1 MAVSGYQRQV
11 NPPAFSGKAQPP
23 WYHRP
28 GMAAGAMGELAK
40 AITLIAQEDL
50 EKTKRANITEE
61 LSVAEGAIAEEYVK
75 FYQELQTNNDIS
87 PSEYL
92 DKLDEFTKNIQDSK
106 VKNLKY
112 DESQQA
118 ITNWIAK
125 QKGLWSNGVAS
136 LSYKTSANRALDNL
150 SKQKMLALQTGD
162 KKGYFRNLVYLQKAG
177 IITPERADLMA
188 ESFKVELE
196 ELQQAQAKLAKQQLA
211 IDLRKQFVNKMAD
224 GTDSIEWLKA
234 NQAGFEGSNYERF
247 IKYEM
252 EKEKISVELKNEAVQ
267 DAYLKIQSGDISDD
281 EQINLLLA
289 EKKFDTSKAEW
300 LKARLRDKKLHDI
313 SAQLVQADL
322 ENDAMDVY
330 QGKISREGF
339 EKKVIE
345 AATNRYIQ
353 PQAVNTYLANLDK
366 EIAGYKAKT
375 ISDVITGLRARI
387 VGASDEDFLTQL
399 AQVKEAGIKALL
411 IDDRKVAVDN
421 LTLAVAEIR
430 EYERAN
436 PEATV
441 QDLEAAGVLVL
452 KRAKIRTED
461 DVRKLTEQ
469 REVKAKKQLKRTEKD
484 TNLVFLED
492 KDGNRFT
499 IETWEKDEAI
509 KMGYKVVGGK

>member
-28 GMAAGAMGELAK
+28 GMVAGAMGQFAKAVSMISLDVLQNIKATEIKAELAS
-40 AITLIAQEDL
+40 T
-50 EKTKRANITEE
+50 
-61 LSVAEGAIAEEYVK
+61 EGAIDEEYVK
-75 FYQELQTNNDIS
+75 FHYGLSADKTIS
-87 PSEYL
+87 PTEYPARL
-92 DKLDEFTKNIQDSK
+92 DKFVEDTHKSYLKRLKHNESK
-106 VKNLKY
+106 
-112 DESQQA
+112 EQ
-118 ITNWIAK
+118 ITNWLARK
-125 QKGLWSNGVAS
+125 KADWAAS
-136 LSYKTSANRALDNL
+136 VGALGFEISHKNNL
-150 SKQKMLALQTGD
+150 AQIKKLELDALQTGD
-162 KKGYFRNLVYLQKAG
+162 PKEYYRAVARYYPKE
-177 IITPERADLMA
+177 IADLMA

>member
-196 ELQQAQAKLAKQQLA
+196 ELQQAQAKEQAELVAAEGRKQLS
-211 IDLRKQFVNKMAD
+211 DWLRKGQLNEALLLSVRDVVKPD
-224 GTDSIEWLKA
+224 V
-234 NQAGFEGSNYERF
+234 YERF
-247 IKYEM
+247 SGYLKKPVEQSKRWELSKDIIKGIGQIKADEGGEDLPSQVEQYIDELASIGTPEILEEAESYYAQLQTAVTARQDPKSPLNKPYVTRAMGYLNAIEKMDVEYEGIDILAVD
-252 EKEKISVELKNEAVQ
+252 KELPAKEQTRQRRLRWLKIKNEFEQWVVAENP
-267 DAYLKIQSGDISDD
+267 SPEDIEKRL
-281 EQINLLLA
+281 EQITKPEREQITLNWLEKLLLA
-289 EKKFDTSKAEW
+289 KESTPFFGKYTGTTEERLLARKREKAGVAPEGEFESVKMQSAPFMEFDDEW
-300 LKARLRDKKLHDI
+300 GNLSDEQKKSIWDN
-313 SAQLVQADL
+313 QVLVQQLLDL
-322 ENDAMDVY
+322 
-330 QGKISREGF
+330 
-339 EKKVIE
+339 KVPE
-345 AATNRYIQ
+345 Q
-353 PQAVNTYLANLDK
+353 
-366 EIAGYKAKT
+366 EI
-375 ISDVITGLRARI
+375 L
-387 VGASDEDFLTQL
+387 
-399 AQVKEAGIKALL
+399 
-411 IDDRKVAVDN
+411 
-421 LTLAVAEIR
+421 
-430 EYERAN
+430 ER
-436 PEATV
+436 
-441 QDLEAAGVLVL
+441 L
-452 KRAKIRTED
+452 
-461 DVRKLTEQ
+461 
-469 REVKAKKQLKRTEKD
+469 
-484 TNLVFLED
+484 
-492 KDGNRFT
+492 
-499 IETWEKDEAI
+499 
-509 KMGYKVVGGK
+509 